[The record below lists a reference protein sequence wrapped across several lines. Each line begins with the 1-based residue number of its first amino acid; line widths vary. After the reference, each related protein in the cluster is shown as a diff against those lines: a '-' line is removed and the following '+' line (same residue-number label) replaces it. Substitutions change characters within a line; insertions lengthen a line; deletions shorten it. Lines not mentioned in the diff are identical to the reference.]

1 MSAIVEQINKIEDRV
16 WRSGCGYLYD
26 HYDELVRLL
35 NATGKEN
42 LTREEIGSL
51 RGLVSRYA
59 YESTYDNSSSVNW
72 IWYSVRAFYCAD
84 SLVGY
89 LPEINHEHFYRL
101 LNGCFLELVESG
113 RAPIISQEVFDRY
126 LEMNLTEENRRE
138 LYTKLVRTAAGEIGM
153 SRLWRPDENEL
164 ADAYVKACNHI
175 IRDYLKRYDDY
186 SLLKEWLPK
195 LGVVRV
201 ADFWYRY
208 PESTDYEYAFEFTRE
223 AVEERLYRMMNML
236 LHLHS
241 IWYWHDPNE
250 MIETL
255 SSDYLIAL
263 LDVHDDREFEM
274 TLFNMVGLPFNQK
287 VKDVLEHFAHDD
299 DRTVSEMAAA
309 LLESYKA

>member
-1 MSAIVEQINKIEDRV
+1 MSEIAKLIEKIEKKV
-16 WRSGCGYLYD
+16 WKSGCGYLYKY
-26 HYDELVRLL
+26 YDELVRLL

-51 RGLVSRYA
+51 RGLVNTYA
-59 YESTYDNSSSVNW
+59 YESTYNNSSSVSW
-72 IWYSVRAFYCAD
+72 IWYSVRAFHCAD

-89 LPEINHEHFYRL
+89 LPEINHEHFYGL

-113 RAPIISQEVFDRY
+113 RAPIIRQEVFNRY
-126 LEMNLTEENRRE
+126 LEMNLTEENPKE
-138 LYTKLVRTAAGEIGM
+138 LFSKLVRKAAAEIGM

>member
-1 MSAIVEQINKIEDRV
+1 M
-16 WRSGCGYLYD
+16 
-26 HYDELVRLL
+26 
-35 NATGKEN
+35 
-42 LTREEIGSL
+42 
-51 RGLVSRYA
+51 
-59 YESTYDNSSSVNW
+59 
-72 IWYSVRAFYCAD
+72 
-84 SLVGY
+84 
-89 LPEINHEHFYRL
+89 
-101 LNGCFLELVESG
+101 
-113 RAPIISQEVFDRY
+113 
-126 LEMNLTEENRRE
+126 
-138 LYTKLVRTAAGEIGM
+138 
-153 SRLWRPDENEL
+153 
-164 ADAYVKACNHI
+164 KACNHI